1 MNRRR
6 KPQRNGQ
13 QGVMLIE
20 ALIGILIFSI
30 GILALLGMQATA
42 MRATIDAKYRSEA
55 AFLAN
60 EVIGVMWV
68 NRANISQFATA
79 SCGSNTECAAWR
91 SRVLTLLPSG
101 AVDIVISSQQ
111 ATVTVSWQRPGES
124 TVSNHVAVAQINN
137 S

>member
-1 MNRRR
+1 MNRRTM
-6 KPQRNGQ
+6 KRNGQ
-13 QGVMLIE
+13 SGVMLIE

-60 EVIGVMWV
+60 EIIGVMWV
-68 NRANISQFATA
+68 NRANLSQFATA
-79 SCGSNTECAAWR
+79 SCSSNTECNAWNA
-91 SRVLTLLPSG
+91 RVQAILPSG
-101 AVDIVISSQQ
+101 AATIVISTQQ